1 MRVRLHTLGCRL
13 NEAETEAWAR
23 QLQAR
28 GCPPAGAGEG
38 ADLLVV
44 NTCAVT
50 GEALRKS
57 RQLLRRLQRGNPRA
71 RLVVTGCAAS
81 LPDTDL
87 GAAGIDL
94 LVPNQDKDHLVE
106 IAAAALDLPLMP
118 ESATAPAAAA
128 LFARHRQRAFVK
140 IQDGCRYQCS
150 FCITTAARGPERSR
164 PLAAICAEVQ
174 GLHATGVQEV
184 VLTGVHAAGY
194 GSDHG
199 SSLTDLLAALL
210 EQTSI
215 PRIRLGSVE
224 PWDLPA
230 DFWTLFAN
238 PRLLPHLHLP
248 LQSGADS
255 VLRRMARR
263 CKGDAYEQLV
273 AQARAAIADFNVT
286 TDIIVGFPGESAA
299 EWQQTL
305 TRCARIGF
313 AQVHIFAYSPR
324 AGTRAATMPD
334 QVPAAL
340 KRARSRE
347 LHELARQWRAPI
359 LANQVGR
366 TWPVLI
372 EGPYAGSDDPPPAG
386 DGAGYTPHYLLTRVR
401 GGADPALLNRIVPV
415 RIDGVSA
422 DGSALLATP
431 VETSVGRAAAG

>member
-28 GCPPAGAGEG
+28 GCPPARADEP

-50 GEALRKS
+50 TEALRKS
-57 RQLLRRLQRGNPRA
+57 RQLLRRAQRANPHA

-81 LPDTDL
+81 LPETDL

-94 LVPNQDKDHLVE
+94 LVPNQDKDNLVD

-118 ESATAPAAAA
+118 EAATAPAAAA
-128 LFARHRQRAFVK
+128 LFARHRQRAFIK

-174 GLHATGVQEV
+174 QLHAAGVQEV

-199 SSLTDLLAALL
+199 SSLAELLAALL
-210 EQTSI
+210 AQTSI

-224 PWDLPA
+224 PWDLPD
-230 DFWTLFAN
+230 DFWTLFGDS
-238 PRLLPHLHLP
+238 RLLPHLHLP

-263 CKGDAYEQLV
+263 CRGAAYEALV
-273 AQARAAIADFNVT
+273 AQARAVIPDFNVT
-286 TDIIVGFPGESAA
+286 TDIIVGFPGESTA

-305 TRCARIGF
+305 ERCARIGF
-313 AQVHIFAYSPR
+313 GQVHIFAYSPR
-324 AGTRAATMPD
+324 AGTRAASMPD
-334 QVPAAL
+334 QVPTAV

-347 LHELARQWRAPI
+347 LHALVQQWRAPL
-359 LANQVGR
+359 LAAQVGR

-372 EGPYAGSDDPPPAG
+372 EGPYADRDAPHPGD
-386 DGAGYTPHYLLTRVR
+386 DGAGYTPNYLLTRVR
-401 GGADPALLNRIVPV
+401 GGASASLRHRICAVH
-415 RIDGVSA
+415 IDGVSA
-422 DGSALLATP
+422 DGSALLGTP
-431 VETSVGRAAAG
+431 VAPAGATAPAR